1 VTLQVAQDSG
11 SPNLPAETLPPPST
25 PAPTAAER
33 AKRLLRVFGAG
44 MVFVLVS
51 LLIAQVYGDVAG
63 TNKLARVEAFG
74 YDFSAYYDA
83 ANRLITTGTP
93 YQPDQTLSGPFLA
106 GPKGLYLYSPLP
118 AIVVL
123 PLTVLAFHDAATIY
137 VALQLLAVI
146 AICLLMPVS
155 WTVRLAI
162 LAVACLAPPVDQ
174 DLNLG
179 NISLLMT
186 LAGVVAWRFMDKP
199 IGAVAITISAALR
212 PTMALIGAWWLA
224 RGRWRLIGWMAVT
237 ALVLVVLSLPFVG
250 LRGWLDYLT
259 VLRNVTHFEAVY
271 RNWALNAIAADSGLA
286 DPWPSLALLASFALA
301 IGAMLFS
308 LRRDRE
314 LSYIVTFTATLIA
327 SPLLW
332 DHYMTHMLVPAAFM
346 AGRGRWYAIVLP
358 LLCILPQ
365 QWLPVIAIVG
375 VLVPFLAP
383 DNGEPAGN
391 LLGGWPFNRR
401 PSATAE
407 PVSVPGPG

>member
-1 VTLQVAQDSG
+1 M
-11 SPNLPAETLPPPST
+11 
-25 PAPTAAER
+25 
-33 AKRLLRVFGAG
+33 KMLRVFGAG
-44 MVFVLVS
+44 MVGVLV
-51 LLIAQVYGDVAG
+51 LLLFRQVAGDVWG
-63 TNKLARVEAFG
+63 TNDQARVDAFG

-83 ANRLITTGTP
+83 ADRLITTGTP

-123 PLTVLAFHDAATIY
+123 PLTALHFHDAATIY
-137 VALQLLAVI
+137 VALQLIALL

-199 IGAVAITISAALR
+199 IAAVAITVSAALR
-212 PTMALIGAWWLA
+212 PTMALVGAWWAL
-224 RGRWRLIGWMAVT
+224 RGRWRLIGWMALT

-250 LRGWLDYLT
+250 IQGWLDYVT
-259 VLRNVTHFEAVY
+259 VLRNATHFEEVY
-271 RNWALNAIAADSGLA
+271 RNWALNAIAYNGGLP
-286 DPWPSLALLASFALA
+286 DPWPTLALVASFAIA
-301 IGAMLFS
+301 IGALVFS

-314 LSYIVTFTATLIA
+314 LSYVVTFTATLIA

-346 AGRGRWYAIVLP
+346 ASRGRWYAIVLP

-383 DNGEPAGN
+383 DRGEPAGT
-391 LLGGWPFNRR
+391 LLERWPFKGRGKR
-401 PSATAE
+401 SSGATAPE
-407 PVSVPGPG
+407 PG